1 MPVRGRAI
9 RIERDCAGWV
19 SEAMAR
25 GVYPRQF
32 KYQALDP
39 EVERLA
45 KLGHSAHSI
54 GRMLGVR
61 NQAIWASFNRLGL
74 VTNREPAPPGAFW
87 GLLTAGTVLEGAAYP
102 REAA

>member
-1 MPVRGRAI
+1 MAKN
-9 RIERDCAGWV
+9 
-19 SEAMAR
+19 SE
-25 GVYPRQF
+25 PRKL
-32 KYQALDP
+32 KYEMLDP
-39 EVERLA
+39 EVQRLA
-45 KLGHSAHSI
+45 KAGYSAHAI

-61 NQAIWASFNRLGL
+61 NQAIWSSFRRLGL